1 MTELTNVTN
10 QYESSH
16 DSLEIFTA
24 FIFISLILLLSS
36 LLCNIGSL
44 LIDK

>member
-10 QYESSH
+10 QNESSH